1 MTTIYVFYKRVVLL
15 KNNSF
20 KNNYFLS
27 DAEEDKRSCNSFA
40 QPFLVHSQG
49 ETLRCYNIEMFLVIF
64 SWFPSKCLLKRFSFS
79 LGFECPVIQTF
90 LNTQK

>member
-1 MTTIYVFYKRVVLL
+1 MTTIYVFYKRVVLP

-40 QPFLVHSQG
+40 QPCPIHSQA
-49 ETLRCYNIEMFLVIF
+49 ETLRCYNIGMFLVIL
-64 SWFPSKCLLKRFSFS
+64 SVSLKVSAQEILF
-79 LGFECPVIQTF
+79 
-90 LNTQK
+90 